1 MESKEIGKG
10 SDVGKESENEEVLKK
25 IIASHP
31 LFEVLIESH
40 INCLKVGSEDAG
52 ELDITSD
59 AWKKLVNTKS
69 KTTTSPNNSE
79 LDHFMVLHTLINGHS

>member
-1 MESKEIGKG
+1 MYGMK
-10 SDVGKESENEEVLKK
+10 L
-25 IIASHP
+25 IIYLHAFTSQ
-31 LFEVLIESH
+31 
-40 INCLKVGSEDAG
+40 VGSEDAG
-52 ELDITSD
+52 EFDITSD